1 MGRATKRD
9 IVRGFKGCTVN
20 TNLKNPCFSI
30 VKWTVRHQFTETKRI
45 FLLPRTKSLE
55 LFITKL
61 EESIKKIIITYWW
74 WCYDEDLW
82 RKKREKYTVRLENF
96 TDIDSKYMQMKK
108 FDLTK

>member
-1 MGRATKRD
+1 MGSATKRD

-82 RKKREKYTVRLENF
+82 RKNVKNIRYVWKILQISNQS
-96 TDIDSKYMQMKK
+96 ICK
-108 FDLTK
+108 